1 MSGVVPRVPGVERQG
16 RVEPH
21 QSQLGVA
28 ESTGELGVGQGPK
41 QFHPAEVEVFE
52 ESERVLHRRG
62 YGVRQFRPRGLVV
75 RFDDRLGFGERQPET
90 DVAVQVAVGDVVY
103 YLADGPPARA
113 VRRVELRLPEPRDR
127 VTKRRRSGGELVDQ
141 HRAGFG
147 GNGLG
152 EIEFADGVA
161 QIHVPDGSSI
171 PGPLRAKMEDMNR
184 VGVAALFAVL
194 APCLRAAELKP
205 RTAEAFEAYIKQV
218 EARLDERKCFLWAE
232 ESPERLSQARQGKIV
247 VLPAL
252 AQAITALPDGLA
264 HDWMGTVFV
273 PGATLERTLGV
284 MEDYNHHKDLFKPEV
299 VDSRITW
306 QKDHDFK
313 VYMRLRKKQV
323 ITVVLDTEHD
333 VRYWPV
339 AEHRWRSV
347 SKTSGIRE
355 VEDAGKP
362 QERVL
367 PAGTGNGFLWKL
379 YTYWRF
385 EERDGGTWIECD
397 AVSLTRSVPTGLG
410 WLIEPIIRNLPKDSL
425 ENTLKGSRA
434 ALAK

>member
-1 MSGVVPRVPGVERQG
+1 
-16 RVEPH
+16 
-21 QSQLGVA
+21 
-28 ESTGELGVGQGPK
+28 
-41 QFHPAEVEVFE
+41 
-52 ESERVLHRRG
+52 
-62 YGVRQFRPRGLVV
+62 
-75 RFDDRLGFGERQPET
+75 
-90 DVAVQVAVGDVVY
+90 
-103 YLADGPPARA
+103 
-113 VRRVELRLPEPRDR
+113 
-127 VTKRRRSGGELVDQ
+127 
-141 HRAGFG
+141 
-147 GNGLG
+147 
-152 EIEFADGVA
+152 
-161 QIHVPDGSSI
+161 
-171 PGPLRAKMEDMNR
+171 MEDMNR